1 VTHRQLKTATATL
14 ADRHTKGEAMLEQL
28 RKARQEES
36 GFTLIELL
44 IVIVILGVLA
54 GIVVFAVGGITDRGN
69 VAACKSDLK
78 TYEVASEA
86 YYAKSKPTAYAPNAQ
101 ALVDDGLL
109 RELHTAGA
117 NGYTITYNSADGSV
131 TSNLAGCP

>member
-1 VTHRQLKTATATL
+1 
-14 ADRHTKGEAMLEQL
+14 MLQQL

-69 VAACKSDLK
+69 VSACKTDVK
-78 TYEVASEA
+78 TVEVASEA
-86 YYAKSKPTAYAPNAQ
+86 YYAKNTAAGGGYAANAQ
-101 ALVDDGLL
+101 ALKDAGLL
-109 RELHTAGA
+109 RETHVDGA
-117 NGYTITYNSADGSV
+117 NGYSITYNATGGIV
-131 TSNLAGCP
+131 GATGLAGCPA